1 MEQQYRVVLDVRED
15 LRLKKEPFDKI
26 MSTVKAL
33 KDGQALE
40 LHAPF
45 NPLPLHKVMGRK
57 GFDNEVEK
65 IEAKHWK
72 VIYTRRNEV

>member
-1 MEQQYRVVLDVRED
+1 
-15 LRLKKEPFDKI
+15 